1 MATSNRPNHIYLVM
15 DGASPMAAFTL
26 KSEMRTY
33 LKRRHDTFNNP
44 MVYTFGGEQGYT
56 PVIITVSAALA
67 DA

>member
-26 KSEMRTY
+26 KSEMTTY
-33 LKRRHDTFNNP
+33 LKRRHGTFNNP
-44 MVYTFGGEQGYT
+44 LIYAFGGEQGYT
-56 PVIITVSAALA
+56 PAIITVSAALA

>member
-33 LKRRHDTFNNP
+33 LKRRRDTFNNLL
-44 MVYTFGGEQGYT
+44 VYTFGGEQGYA
-56 PVIITVSAALA
+56 PAVITVSAALA